1 MTYRAPARR
10 VSGMTRW
17 GRAWIAILTMGA
29 GSCAVYAADAPSGS
43 PSGSDAPVTAYG
55 NVRYRIETVDQEGIA
70 RDAFASTLRAR
81 LGVRTREWQ
90 GFSAVLE
97 GEASSRVGD
106 ERYNDTINGLTQ
118 YPVVADPKN
127 VSVYQASL
135 RWHWGDRFE
144 VNAGRRAINLDNQRW
159 VGSVDWR
166 QNGQTLDGAGVE
178 FKPLPGMTV
187 SYNHVWRVNRIYG
200 RDSMQG
206 AYTGNRIN
214 LLRLSQEFKGAGSLV
229 VYDYLLDIP
238 DAPASSSRTLGARF
252 SGAHGLGAGKL
263 KLLYALEYARQSD
276 YGRNP
281 REFDLGY
288 LLIEP
293 GVAIGPLSIKA
304 GYERLGG
311 NGTVAVQT
319 PLATLHAFNGWA
331 DKFLT
336 TPATGLRDVY
346 GDLTWKLGGPGL
358 LKDTSLR
365 AAWHDYRADHGSQ
378 RDGSEWDFMV
388 SHPIGTHFTALVKYA
403 TYERDRFATDTD
415 KFWTSIE
422 AKF

>member
-43 PSGSDAPVTAYG
+43 DAPVTAYG
-55 NVRYRIETVDQEGIA
+55 NVRYRIETVDQEGVA

-97 GEASSRVGD
+97 GEASSRIGD
-106 ERYNDTINGLTQ
+106 EHYNDTINGLTQ

-135 RWHWGDRFE
+135 RWHWKDRFE

-187 SYNHVWRVNRIYG
+187 SYNHIWRVNRIYG

-214 LLRLSQEFKGAGSLV
+214 LLRLSQEFKGAGALV
-229 VYDYLLDIP
+229 VYDYMLDIP

-281 REFDLGY
+281 RDFNLGY

-293 GVAIGPLSIKA
+293 GVAYGPLSIKA

-311 NGTVAVQT
+311 NGTVGLQT

-336 TPATGLRDVY
+336 TPANGLRDYY
-346 GDLTWKLGGPGL
+346 GDLTWKLGGPGI
-358 LKDTSLR
+358 LKDTNLR

-378 RDGSEWDFMV
+378 HDGSEWDFMV

-403 TYERDRFATDTD
+403 MYRSDRVATDTN